1 MPTLSTLKFGEV
13 TYKNTDVI
21 TFIRPIIGF
30 NELSRYFVI
39 SRQESEPFK
48 WLQCVDDPSICFVI
62 LDPKLIYADYVV
74 DISVHDIRQLG
85 GSALNSD
92 YQVYGIVSVPKGHPE
107 LMSINLQGP
116 VVINV
121 KNLKAIQMVLNNPD
135 YDIRYSLFKSKQM
148 A

>member
-1 MPTLSTLKFGEV
+1 LPTLSTLKFGEV

>member
-30 NELSRYFVI
+30 DDLSRFFVI
-39 SRQESEPFK
+39 SRPESEPFK
-48 WLQCVDDPSICFVI
+48 WLQSVEDPSISFVI
-62 LDPKLIYADYVV
+62 LDPKLAYADYVV
-74 DISVHDIRQLG
+74 DISVHDVRQLG
-85 GSALNSD
+85 GSDVTAD

-107 LMSINLQGP
+107 RMSINLQGP
-116 VVINV
+116 IIINI
-121 KNLKAIQMVLNNPD
+121 KNLKAIQMVLNNAN
-135 YDIRYSLFKSKQM
+135 YDIRYSLFKSKQT